1 MYGAIEY
8 LRDPTHVMSVLGPR
22 TQFQVARNNSG
33 ILGADMP
40 YLPLLQ
46 AAAVG
51 YALIYGYALV
61 QASYEAGGLEVPMP
75 SKEGA
80 IAALPAVG
88 LYVIGAYLGNRAC
101 GCE

>member
-1 MYGAIEY
+1 
-8 LRDPTHVMSVLGPR
+8 
-22 TQFQVARNNSG
+22 
-33 ILGADMP
+33 
-40 YLPLLQ
+40 
-46 AAAVG
+46 
-51 YALIYGYALV
+51 
-61 QASYEAGGLEVPMP
+61 MP